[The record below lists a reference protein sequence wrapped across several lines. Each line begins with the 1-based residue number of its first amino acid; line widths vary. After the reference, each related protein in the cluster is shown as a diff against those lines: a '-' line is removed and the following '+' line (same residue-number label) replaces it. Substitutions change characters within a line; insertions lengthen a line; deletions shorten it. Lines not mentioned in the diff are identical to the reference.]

1 MANRVIRKNIEKAML
16 GLRKMAI
23 LALCILIIGAATGS
37 KSFGRP
43 VIIGQVAPIALFW
56 PDFIA
61 QQKGFYAAE
70 GLDVESVFV
79 GSVASA
85 AQQTVSGSI
94 DISFTT
100 AEVAIR
106 AADKGGGIVIIG
118 ETLYK
123 WPYSFMAAKDIKTPQ
138 DLKGKKVILSTPK
151 QDLTLLW
158 EQWLRDNGM
167 EPSDVDQVFDGAT
180 PNRYAALA
188 NGAVQVAVL
197 SQPFDFRAISE
208 GYTQLFETSFTK
220 KNYSFVI
227 IAARGRL
234 VHDNPETARA
244 VVRAV
249 AHAIDWWYDPKNK
262 EEAIDILQK
271 VSKQDRAL
279 IEKTYIYYH
288 EAVLP
293 YSKGAALHTDGF
305 ENLLN
310 TLTSTNQ
317 IKTHPVSFYVASS
330 IWKQ

>member
-1 MANRVIRKNIEKAML
+1 MFSLKKE
-16 GLRKMAI
+16 AI
-23 LALCILIIGAATGS
+23 LAVCILTAGMTATGRAAT
-37 KSFGRP
+37 RQETA
-43 VIIGQVAPIALFW
+43 VIIGQVTFIAIYW

-70 GLDVESVFV
+70 GLDVESFFT
-79 GSVASA
+79 GSTA
-85 AQQTVSGSI
+85 AATQQLISGKI
-94 DISFTT
+94 DIAFAT
-100 AEVAIR
+100 AETVVR
-106 AADKGGGIVIIG
+106 AANKGADIVIIG
-118 ETLYK
+118 ETVYK
-123 WPYSFMAAKDIKTPQ
+123 WPYSFMAAKDIKKPQ

-158 EQWLRDNGM
+158 EDWLRENGM

-188 NGAVQVAVL
+188 KGAVQAAVV

-208 GYTQLFETSFTK
+208 GYTQLFETAFVK
-220 KNYSFVI
+220 KNYSFKV
-227 IAARGRL
+227 IAARGKW

-249 AHAIDWWYDPKNK
+249 ARAIDWWYDPRNK

-279 IEKTYIYYH
+279 VEKTYIYYH

-293 YSKGAALHTDGF
+293 YSKGAALHHDGF
-305 ENLLN
+305 INLLD
-310 TLTSTNQ
+310 TLVGMNE
-317 IKTHPVSFYVASS
+317 IKNHSVSFYVPP
-330 IWKQ
+330 IFWQR